1 MKFQKSLLLLSLF
14 IVTILYSQKQFVFF
28 GSYNWEKGSEAV
40 YVYEL
45 DNETGK
51 LTKVASSS
59 DVLNPGYITISP
71 DGKYIYASSDAKVP
85 NYGTVSSFA
94 FDADKKALTFLNQQK
109 TGGENPVYVN
119 VDKTGKWLINVTY
132 NQPTISVFP
141 LLANGQIDSIAQHFK
156 FTEGS
161 GVNPKRQDKAH
172 THSAVFSPDSRTVL
186 FADLG
191 ADKILQYPFA
201 ATKQQPLIDN
211 QSTSLNTKPGSGPRH
226 ITFCKDGKLVYS
238 IEELAGMISVYDFS
252 DNTLKEIQRIAT
264 HPDKI
269 KDGFE
274 SSDVHI
280 SPDGKFLYA
289 TNRGKENNIAIFK
302 VLGDGTLES
311 IGYQKTGGKH
321 PRTFAI
327 DETGKFIIVTNVN
340 SNNVTVFRRNME
352 TGMLKKVGK
361 PVKISHPTCVKTKMY
376 P

>member
-1 MKFQKSLLLLSLF
+1 MKIQKIVLF
-14 IVTILYSQKQFVFF
+14 ISFLIGTSLYSQKQFVFF
-28 GSYNWEKGSEAV
+28 GSYNWDKGSEAV

-45 DNETGK
+45 DNDTGK
-51 LTKVASSS
+51 LSKVASSS
-59 DVLNPGYITISP
+59 DVINPGYITVSS
-71 DGKYIYASSDAKVP
+71 DGKYIYASSDAKTP

-94 FDADKKALTFLNQQK
+94 FDPDKKSLSFLNQQK
-109 TGGENPVYVN
+109 TRGENPVYVN
-119 VDKTGKWLINVTY
+119 VDKSGKWLINATY
-132 NQPTISVFP
+132 NQATISVFP
-141 LLANGQIDSIAQHFK
+141 LLENGKIDSIAQHFK

-161 GVNPKRQDKAH
+161 GVNPTRQEKSH
-172 THSAVFSPDSRTVL
+172 THSAVFAPDYTTVL

-191 ADKILQYPFA
+191 ADKILQYPFDA
-201 ATKQQPLIDN
+201 SQNKPLIYN
-211 QSTSLNTKPGSGPRH
+211 QSTFINTKPESGPRH
-226 ITFCKDGKLVYS
+226 ITFSKNGKLVYS

-252 DNTLKEIQRIAT
+252 NNTLKEIQRIAT

-269 KDGFE
+269 TEGFE

-302 VLGDGTLES
+302 VLNDGKLES

-327 DETGKFIIVTNVN
+327 DETGKFIIVTNVI
-340 SNNVTVFRRNME
+340 SQDVTVFKRNLE

-361 PVKISHPTCVKTKMY
+361 PVKVKNVTCVKIKMY
-376 P
+376 

>member
-1 MKFQKSLLLLSLF
+1 MRIQKIGLF
-14 IVTILYSQKQFVFF
+14 IGFLIGTSLYSQKQFVFF
-28 GSYNWEKGSEAV
+28 GSYNWDKGSEAV

-51 LTKVASSS
+51 LSKVASSS
-59 DVLNPGYITISP
+59 DVINPGYITVSS
-71 DGKYIYASSDAKVP
+71 DGKYIYASSDAKKP

-94 FDADKKALTFLNQQK
+94 FDADKQTLTFLNQQK

-119 VDKTGKWLINVTY
+119 VDKSGKWLINATY
-132 NQPTISVFP
+132 NQATISVFP
-141 LLANGQIDSIAQHFK
+141 LLDNGKIDSIAQHFT

-161 GVNPKRQDKAH
+161 GVDPKRQEKAH
-172 THSAVFSPDSRTVL
+172 MHSVVFSPDSKTVL

-191 ADKILQYPFA
+191 ADKILQYPFDA
-201 ATKQQPLIDN
+201 SQNKPLIDN
-211 QSTSLNTKPGSGPRH
+211 KSTFINTKPGSGPRH
-226 ITFCKDGKLVYS
+226 ITFSKNGKLVYS
-238 IEELAGMISVYDFS
+238 IEELVGMISVYDFS
-252 DNTLKEIQRIAT
+252 NNTLKEIQRIET

-269 KDGFE
+269 TEGFE

-302 VLGDGTLES
+302 VLNDGKLES
-311 IGYQKTGGKH
+311 IGYKKTGGKH

-327 DETGKFIIVTNVN
+327 DETGKFIIVTNVI
-340 SNNVTVFRRNME
+340 SQDVTVFKRNLE

-361 PVKISHPTCVKTKMY
+361 PVKIKNVTCVKIKMY
-376 P
+376 

>member
-1 MKFQKSLLLLSLF
+1 MRIQKIVLF
-14 IVTILYSQKQFVFF
+14 ISFLIGTSLYSQKQFVFF
-28 GSYNWEKGSEAV
+28 GSYNWDKGSEAV

-51 LTKVASSS
+51 LSKVASSS
-59 DVLNPGYITISP
+59 DVINPGYITVSS
-71 DGKYIYASSDAKVP
+71 DGKYIYASSDAKKP

-94 FDADKKALTFLNQQK
+94 FDADKQTLTFLNQQK

-119 VDKTGKWLINVTY
+119 VDKSGKWLINATY
-132 NQPTISVFP
+132 NQATISVYP
-141 LLANGQIDSIAQHFK
+141 LLDNGKIDSIAQHFK

-161 GVNPKRQDKAH
+161 GVNPKRQEKAH
-172 THSAVFSPDSRTVL
+172 THSVVFSPDSKTVL

-191 ADKILQYPFA
+191 ADKILQYPFDA
-201 ATKQQPLIDN
+201 SQNKPLIDN
-211 QSTSLNTKPGSGPRH
+211 KSTFINTKPGSGPRH
-226 ITFCKDGKLVYS
+226 ITFSKNGKLVYS

-252 DNTLKEIQRIAT
+252 ENKLKEIQRIAT

-269 KDGFE
+269 TEGFE

-302 VLGDGTLES
+302 VLNDGKLES
-311 IGYQKTGGKH
+311 IGYKKTGGKH

-340 SNNVTVFRRNME
+340 SQDVTVFRRNLE

-361 PVKISHPTCVKTKMY
+361 PVKINHPTCVKIKMY
-376 P
+376 

>member
-1 MKFQKSLLLLSLF
+1 MRIQKIVLF
-14 IVTILYSQKQFVFF
+14 ISFLIGTSLYSQKQFVFF
-28 GSYNWEKGSEAV
+28 GSYNWDKGSEAV

-45 DNETGK
+45 DTETGK

-59 DVLNPGYITISP
+59 DVINPGYITVSN
-71 DGKYIYASSDAKVP
+71 DGKYVYASSDAKTP

-94 FDADKKALTFLNQQK
+94 FDADKKSLTFLNQQK

-119 VDKTGKWLINVTY
+119 VDKSGKWLINATY
-132 NQPTISVFP
+132 NQATISVFP
-141 LLANGQIDSIAQHFK
+141 LLDNGKIDSIAQHFK

-161 GVNPKRQDKAH
+161 GVNPKRQEKAH
-172 THSAVFSPDSRTVL
+172 THSVVFSPDSKTVL

-191 ADKILQYPFA
+191 ADKILQYPFDA
-201 ATKQQPLIDN
+201 SQNKPLIDN
-211 QSTSLNTKPGSGPRH
+211 KSTFINTKPGSGPRH
-226 ITFCKDGKLVYS
+226 ITFSKNGKLVYS

-252 DNTLKEIQRIAT
+252 NNTLKEIQRIAT

-269 KDGFE
+269 TEGFE

-302 VLGDGTLES
+302 VLSDGKLES

-340 SNNVTVFRRNME
+340 SQDVTVFRRNLE

-361 PVKISHPTCVKTKMY
+361 PVKIKNVTCVKIKMY
-376 P
+376 

>member
-1 MKFQKSLLLLSLF
+1 MKFSKLILLLNF
-14 IVTILYSQKQFVFF
+14 IISTNLYSQREFIFF

-45 DNETGK
+45 DTETGK

-59 DVLNPGYITISP
+59 DVINPGYITISN
-71 DGKYIYASSDAKVP
+71 DGKYVYASSDAKTP

-94 FDADKKALTFLNQQK
+94 FDADKKSLTFLNQQK

-119 VDKTGKWLINVTY
+119 VDKSGKWLINVTY
-132 NQPTISVFP
+132 NQPSISVFP
-141 LLANGQIDSIAQHFK
+141 LLENGKIDSIAQHFK

-161 GVNPKRQDKAH
+161 GVNPTRQEKSH
-172 THSAVFSPDSRTVL
+172 IHSAVFATDYKTVL

-191 ADKILQYPFA
+191 ADKILQHPFDS
-201 ATKQQPLIDN
+201 TQKQPLIDN
-211 QSTSLNTKPGSGPRH
+211 QRTFINTKPGSGPRH
-226 ITFCKDGKLVYS
+226 ITFSKNGKLVYS

-269 KDGFE
+269 TEGFE

-302 VLGDGTLES
+302 VLNDGKLES
-311 IGYQKTGGKH
+311 IGYKKTGGKH

-327 DETGKFIIVTNVN
+327 DETGKFIIVTNVI
-340 SNNVTVFRRNME
+340 SQDVTVFKRNLE

-361 PVKISHPTCVKTKMY
+361 PVKINHPTCVKIKIY
-376 P
+376 

>member
-1 MKFQKSLLLLSLF
+1 MKLSKLILLLNF
-14 IVTILYSQKQFVFF
+14 IISTNLYSQREFVFF

-45 DNETGK
+45 DTVNGK

-59 DVLNPGYITISP
+59 DVINPGYITISP
-71 DGKYIYASSDAKVP
+71 DGKYVYASSDAKTP

-94 FDADKKALTFLNQQK
+94 FDAEKKSLTFLNQQK

-119 VDKTGKWLINVTY
+119 VDKSGKWLINATY
-132 NQPTISVFP
+132 NQATISVFP
-141 LLANGQIDSIAQHFK
+141 LLENGKIDSIAQHFK

-161 GVNPKRQDKAH
+161 GVNPTRQEKSH
-172 THSAVFSPDSRTVL
+172 THSAVFAPDYTTVL

-191 ADKILQYPFA
+191 ADKILQYPFDA
-201 ATKQQPLIDN
+201 SQNKPLIYN
-211 QSTSLNTKPGSGPRH
+211 QSTFINTKPGSGPRH
-226 ITFCKDGKLVYS
+226 ITFSKDGKLAYS
-238 IEELAGMISVYDFS
+238 VEELAGMISVYDFS
-252 DNTLKEIQRIAT
+252 NNTLKEIQRIAT

-269 KDGFE
+269 TEGFE

-302 VLGDGTLES
+302 VLNDGKLES
-311 IGYQKTGGKH
+311 IGYKKTGGKH

-327 DETGKFIIVTNVN
+327 DETGKFIIVTNVI
-340 SNNVTVFRRNME
+340 SQDVTVFKRNLE

-361 PVKISHPTCVKTKMY
+361 PVKIKNVTCVKIKMY
-376 P
+376 

>member
-1 MKFQKSLLLLSLF
+1 MKLQNVFCLISFLIF
-14 IVTILYSQKQFVFF
+14 TNHFSQRQFVFF

-45 DNETGK
+45 DTETGK

-59 DVLNPGYITISP
+59 DVINPGYITVSS
-71 DGKYIYASSDAKVP
+71 DGKYVYAASDAKTP

-94 FDADKKALTFLNQQK
+94 FDADKKTLTFLNQQK

-119 VDKTGKWLINVTY
+119 VDKSGKWLINATY
-132 NQPTISVFP
+132 NQATISVFP
-141 LLANGQIDSIAQHFK
+141 ILENGKIDPMAQHFK

-161 GVNPKRQDKAH
+161 GIHPTRQEKAH
-172 THSAVFSPDSRTVL
+172 THSVIFSPDDKTVL

-191 ADKILQYPFA
+191 ADKILQYPFDENQ
-201 ATKQQPLIDN
+201 KQPLIDS
-211 QSTSLNTKPGSGPRH
+211 QSTFINTKPGSGPRH
-226 ITFCKDGKLVYS
+226 ITFSKDGKLAYS

-252 DNTLKEIQRIAT
+252 DNKLTEIQRIAT
-264 HPDKI
+264 HPEKL
-269 KDGFE
+269 KEGFE

-289 TNRGKENNIAIFK
+289 SNRGKENNIAIFK
-302 VLGDGTLES
+302 ILNDGKLES
-311 IGYQKTGGKH
+311 IGYKKTGGKH

-340 SNNVTVFRRNME
+340 SNSVTVLRRNPE
-352 TGMLKKVGK
+352 TGMLKRVGK
-361 PVKISHPTCVKTKMY
+361 PVKMGHPTCVKIKAY
-376 P
+376 

>member
-1 MKFQKSLLLLSLF
+1 MKFSKLILLLNF
-14 IVTILYSQKQFVFF
+14 IISTNLYSQREFIFF

-45 DNETGK
+45 DTVNGK

-59 DVLNPGYITISP
+59 DVINPGYITISP
-71 DGKYIYASSDAKVP
+71 DGKYIYASSDAKTP
-85 NYGTVSSFA
+85 NYGTVSSFS
-94 FDADKKALTFLNQQK
+94 FDPDKKSLSFLNQQK

-119 VDKTGKWLINVTY
+119 VDKSDKWLINVTY
-132 NQPTISVFP
+132 NQPSISVFP
-141 LLANGQIDSIAQHFK
+141 LLENGKIDSIAQHFK

-161 GVNPKRQDKAH
+161 GVNPTRQEKSH
-172 THSAVFSPDSRTVL
+172 THSAVFAPDYKTVL

-191 ADKILQYPFA
+191 ADKILQYSFDA
-201 ATKQQPLIDN
+201 NQKQPLLDSKSSFI
-211 QSTSLNTKPGSGPRH
+211 NTKPGSGPRH
-226 ITFCKDGKLVYS
+226 ITFSKDGKIAYS

-252 DNTLKEIQRIAT
+252 ENNLKEIQRIAT

-269 KDGFE
+269 KEGFE

-302 VLGDGTLES
+302 VLNDGKLES

-340 SNNVTVFRRNME
+340 SQDVTVFRRNLE

-361 PVKISHPTCVKTKMY
+361 PVKINHPTCVKIKMY
-376 P
+376 

>member
-1 MKFQKSLLLLSLF
+1 MKFQKIFLLLSFLIF
-14 IVTILYSQKQFVFF
+14 TNLYSQKEFVFF

-45 DNETGK
+45 NTETGK

-59 DVLNPGYITISP
+59 DVINPGYITISN
-71 DGKYIYASSDAKVP
+71 DGKYVYASSDAKTP
-85 NYGTVSSFA
+85 NYGTVSAFA
-94 FDADKKALTFLNQQK
+94 FDADKKSLTFLNQQK

-119 VDKTGKWLINVTY
+119 VDKSGKWLINATY
-132 NQPTISVFP
+132 NIPTISVFP
-141 LLANGQIDSIAQHFK
+141 ILENGKIDSIAQHFT

-161 GVNPKRQDKAH
+161 GINPKRQEKAH
-172 THSAVFSPDSRTVL
+172 THSVVFSPDYKTLLV
-186 FADLG
+186 ADLG
-191 ADKILQYPFA
+191 ADKILQYPFDA
-201 ATKQQPLIDN
+201 NQKQPLIDS
-211 QSTSLNTKPGSGPRH
+211 QSTFINTKPGSGPRH
-226 ITFCKDGKLVYS
+226 ITFSKDGKLAYS

-252 DNTLKEIQRIAT
+252 DNRLKEIQRIAT

-269 KDGFE
+269 KEGFE

-289 TNRGKENNIAIFK
+289 TNRGNENNIAIFK
-302 VLGDGTLES
+302 VLNDGKLES

-327 DETGKFIIVTNVN
+327 DETGKFIIVTNVI
-340 SNNVTVFRRNME
+340 SQDVTVFKRNSE

-361 PVKISHPTCVKTKMY
+361 PVKIKNVTCVKTKMY
-376 P
+376 

>member
-1 MKFQKSLLLLSLF
+1 MKIQKIVLLLSFLIF
-14 IVTILYSQKQFVFF
+14 TSLYSQKQFVFF
-28 GSYNWEKGSEAV
+28 GSYNWDKGSEAV

-51 LTKVASSS
+51 LSKVASSS
-59 DVLNPGYITISP
+59 DVINPGYITVSP
-71 DGKYIYASSDAKVP
+71 DGKYIYASSDAKTP

-94 FDADKKALTFLNQQK
+94 FDADKKSLTFLNQQK

-119 VDKTGKWLINVTY
+119 VDKSGKWLINATY
-132 NQPTISVFP
+132 NQATISVFP
-141 LLANGQIDSIAQHFK
+141 LLDNGKIDSIAQHFK

-161 GVNPKRQDKAH
+161 GVNPKRQEKAH
-172 THSAVFSPDSRTVL
+172 THSVVFSPDSKTVL

-191 ADKILQYPFA
+191 ADQILQYPFDA
-201 ATKQQPLIDN
+201 SQNPPLIKN
-211 QSTSLNTKPGSGPRH
+211 KSTFINTKPGSGPRH
-226 ITFCKDGKLVYS
+226 ITFSKDGKLAYS
-238 IEELAGMISVYDFS
+238 VEELAGMISVYDFS
-252 DNTLKEIQRIAT
+252 DSNLKEIQRIAT

-269 KDGFE
+269 TEGFE

-302 VLGDGTLES
+302 VLNDGKLES

-327 DETGKFIIVTNVN
+327 DETGKFIIVTNVI
-340 SNNVTVFRRNME
+340 SQDVTVFKRNLE

-361 PVKISHPTCVKTKMY
+361 PVKIKNVTCVKIKMY
-376 P
+376 

>member
-1 MKFQKSLLLLSLF
+1 MKIQKIVLLLSFLIF
-14 IVTILYSQKQFVFF
+14 TSLYSQKQFVFF
-28 GSYNWEKGSEAV
+28 GSYNWDKGSEAV

-45 DNETGK
+45 DNKTGK

-59 DVLNPGYITISP
+59 DVINPGYITVSS
-71 DGKYIYASSDAKVP
+71 DGKYIYASSDAKTP

-94 FDADKKALTFLNQQK
+94 FDANKKTLTFLNQQK

-119 VDKTGKWLINVTY
+119 VDKSGKWLINVTY
-132 NQPTISVFP
+132 NQPSISVFP
-141 LLANGQIDSIAQHFK
+141 LLENGKIDSMVQHFK

-161 GVNPKRQDKAH
+161 GVNPTRQEKSH
-172 THSAVFSPDSRTVL
+172 THSAVFAPDYTTVL

-191 ADKILQYPFA
+191 ADKILQYSFDA
-201 ATKQQPLIDN
+201 NQKQPLID
-211 QSTSLNTKPGSGPRH
+211 SKSFFINTKPGSGPRH
-226 ITFCKDGKLVYS
+226 ITFSKNGKLVYS

-252 DNTLKEIQRIAT
+252 ENKLKKIQRIAT

-269 KDGFE
+269 TEGFE

-302 VLGDGTLES
+302 VLNDGKLES
-311 IGYQKTGGKH
+311 IGYKKTGGKH

-327 DETGKFIIVTNVN
+327 DETGKFIIVTNVI
-340 SNNVTVFRRNME
+340 SQDVTVFKRNLE

-361 PVKISHPTCVKTKMY
+361 PVKIKNVTCVKIKMY
-376 P
+376 

>member
-1 MKFQKSLLLLSLF
+1 MLCTQ
-14 IVTILYSQKQFVFF
+14 LYAQRTFVFF

-45 DNETGK
+45 DTESGK
-51 LTKVASSS
+51 LTKVTSSS
-59 DVLNPGYITISP
+59 DVLNPGYITISQ
-71 DGKYIYASSDAKVP
+71 DGKYLYTASDAKVP

-94 FDADKKALTFLNQQK
+94 FDAGKKTLTFLNQQR

-119 VDKTGKWLINVTY
+119 VDKTGKWLISVTY

-141 LLANGQIDSIAQHFK
+141 LLANGSIDSIAQHFK

-161 GVNPKRQDKAH
+161 GINPKRQDKAH
-172 THSAVFSPDSRTVL
+172 THSAVFSPDHKTVL

-191 ADKILQYPFA
+191 ADKILQYPFDA
-201 ATKQQPLIDN
+201 SQNQPLIDS
-211 QSTSLNTKPGSGPRH
+211 QSTFIHTKPGSGPRH
-226 ITFCKDGKLVYS
+226 ITFSNDGKLAYS

-252 DNTLKEIQRIAT
+252 DNKLKEIQRIAT

-280 SPDGKFLYA
+280 SPDGQFLYA

-302 VLGDGTLES
+302 VLNDGKLES

-340 SNNVTVFRRNME
+340 SNSVTVFRRNME
-352 TGMLKKVGK
+352 TGMLKKVGR

-376 P
+376 

>member
-1 MKFQKSLLLLSLF
+1 MKIQKIVLLLSFLIF
-14 IVTILYSQKQFVFF
+14 TSLYSQKQFVFF
-28 GSYNWEKGSEAV
+28 GSYNWDKGSEAV

-45 DNETGK
+45 DNKTGK

-59 DVLNPGYITISP
+59 DVINPGYITVSS
-71 DGKYIYASSDAKVP
+71 DGKYIYASSDAKTP

-94 FDADKKALTFLNQQK
+94 FDADKKSLTFLNQQK

-119 VDKTGKWLINVTY
+119 VDKSGKWLINATY
-132 NQPTISVFP
+132 NQATISVFP
-141 LLANGQIDSIAQHFK
+141 LLENGKIDSIAQHFK

-161 GVNPKRQDKAH
+161 GVNPTRQEKSH
-172 THSAVFSPDSRTVL
+172 THSAVFAPDYTTVL

-191 ADKILQYPFA
+191 ADKILQYPFDA
-201 ATKQQPLIDN
+201 SQNKPLIYN
-211 QSTSLNTKPGSGPRH
+211 QSTFINTKPGSGPRH
-226 ITFCKDGKLVYS
+226 ITFSKNGKLVYS

-252 DNTLKEIQRIAT
+252 ENKLKKIQRIAT

-269 KDGFE
+269 TKGFE

-280 SPDGKFLYA
+280 STDGSFLYA

-302 VLGDGTLES
+302 VLNDGKLES

-327 DETGKFIIVTNVN
+327 DETGKFIIVTNVI
-340 SNNVTVFRRNME
+340 SQDVTVFKRNLE

-361 PVKISHPTCVKTKMY
+361 PVKIKNVTCVKIKMY
-376 P
+376 

>member
-1 MKFQKSLLLLSLF
+1 MKIQKIALLLSFL
-14 IVTILYSQKQFVFF
+14 IALNLYSQRQFVFF
-28 GSYNWEKGSEAV
+28 GSYNWDKGSEAV

-59 DVLNPGYITISP
+59 DVINPGYITVSN
-71 DGKYIYASSDAKVP
+71 DGKYVYASSDAKMP
-85 NYGTVSSFA
+85 NGTVSAFA
-94 FDADKKALTFLNQQK
+94 FDADKKSLTFLNQQK

-119 VDKTGKWLINVTY
+119 VDKSGKWLINATY

-141 LLANGQIDSIAQHFK
+141 LLENGKIDSIAQHFT

-161 GVNPKRQDKAH
+161 GVDPKRQDKAH
-172 THSAVFSPDSRTVL
+172 THSAVFSPDFKTVL
-186 FADLG
+186 VADLG
-191 ADKILQYPFA
+191 ADKILQYPFDDNL
-201 ATKQQPLIDN
+201 KQPLIDS
-211 QSTSLNTKPGSGPRH
+211 QSTFINTKPGSGPRH
-226 ITFCKDGKLVYS
+226 ITFSKDGKLAYS

-252 DNTLKEIQRIAT
+252 ENKLKEIQRIAT

-269 KDGFE
+269 KEGFE

-289 TNRGKENNIAIFK
+289 SNRGKENNIAIFK
-302 VLGDGTLES
+302 IKENGTLES
-311 IGYQKTGGKH
+311 IGYQSVKGKH

-327 DETGKFIIVTNVN
+327 DETGKFIIVTNVI
-340 SNNVTVFRRNME
+340 SQNVTVFKRNLE

-361 PVKISHPTCVKTKMY
+361 SVSIKNVTCVKTKIY
-376 P
+376 

>member
-1 MKFQKSLLLLSLF
+1 MKIQKIVLLLSFLIF
-14 IVTILYSQKQFVFF
+14 TSLYSQKQFVFF
-28 GSYNWEKGSEAV
+28 GSYNWDKGSEAV

-45 DNETGK
+45 DNKTGK

-59 DVLNPGYITISP
+59 DVINPGYITVSS
-71 DGKYIYASSDAKVP
+71 DGKYIYASSDAKTP

-94 FDADKKALTFLNQQK
+94 FDADKKSLTFLNQQK
-109 TGGENPVYVN
+109 TRGENPVYVN
-119 VDKTGKWLINVTY
+119 VDKSGKWLINATY
-132 NQPTISVFP
+132 NQATISVFP
-141 LLANGQIDSIAQHFK
+141 LLDNGKIDSIAQHFK

-161 GVNPKRQDKAH
+161 GVNPKRQEKAH
-172 THSAVFSPDSRTVL
+172 THSVVFSPDSKTVL

-191 ADKILQYPFA
+191 ADKILQYPFDA
-201 ATKQQPLIDN
+201 SQNPPLIDN
-211 QSTSLNTKPGSGPRH
+211 KSTFINTKPGSGPRH
-226 ITFCKDGKLVYS
+226 ITFSKNGKLVYS

-252 DNTLKEIQRIAT
+252 ENKLKEIQRIAT

-269 KDGFE
+269 TEGFE

-302 VLGDGTLES
+302 VLNDGKLES
-311 IGYQKTGGKH
+311 IGYKKTGGKH

-327 DETGKFIIVTNVN
+327 DETGKFIIVTNVI
-340 SNNVTVFRRNME
+340 SQDVTVFKRNLE

-361 PVKISHPTCVKTKMY
+361 PVKINHPTCVKIKMY
-376 P
+376 

>member
-1 MKFQKSLLLLSLF
+1 MKIQKITLLLSILIF
-14 IVTILYSQKQFVFF
+14 TSLYSQREFVFF
-28 GSYNWEKGSEAV
+28 GSYNWDKGSEAV

-45 DNETGK
+45 DTETGK

-59 DVLNPGYITISP
+59 DVINPGYITVSN
-71 DGKYIYASSDAKVP
+71 DGKYVYASSDAKTL

-94 FDADKKALTFLNQQK
+94 FDADKKSLTFLNQQK

-119 VDKTGKWLINVTY
+119 VDKSGKWLINATY
-132 NQPTISVFP
+132 NQATISVFP
-141 LLANGQIDSIAQHFK
+141 LLENGKIDSIAQHFK
-156 FTEGS
+156 FTKGS
-161 GVNPKRQDKAH
+161 GVNPARQEKAH
-172 THSAVFSPDSRTVL
+172 THSAVFTPEYSSVL

-191 ADKILQYPFA
+191 ADKILQYPFDVNQ
-201 ATKQQPLIDN
+201 KQPLIDN
-211 QSTSLNTKPGSGPRH
+211 KGTFINTKPGSGPRH
-226 ITFCKDGKLVYS
+226 ITFSKDGKIAYS

-252 DNTLKEIQRIAT
+252 ENKLQEIQRIAT
-264 HPDKI
+264 HPEKI

-302 VLGDGTLES
+302 VKDNGTLES

-327 DETGKFIIVTNVN
+327 DETGKFILVTNVI
-340 SNNVTVFRRNME
+340 SQDVTVFKRNLE

-361 PVKISHPTCVKTKMY
+361 PIKIKNVTCVKTKMY
-376 P
+376 

>member
-1 MKFQKSLLLLSLF
+1 MKFSKLILLLNF
-14 IVTILYSQKQFVFF
+14 IISTNLYSQREFIFF

-45 DNETGK
+45 DTVNGK

-59 DVLNPGYITISP
+59 DVINPGYITVSS
-71 DGKYIYASSDAKVP
+71 DGKYIYASTDAKTP
-85 NYGTVSSFA
+85 NYGTVSSFS
-94 FDADKKALTFLNQQK
+94 FDPDKKSLSFLNQQK
-109 TGGENPVYVN
+109 TRGENPVYVN
-119 VDKTGKWLINVTY
+119 VDKSGKWLINATY
-132 NQPTISVFP
+132 NQATISVFP
-141 LLANGQIDSIAQHFK
+141 LLDNGKIDSIAQHFK

-161 GVNPKRQDKAH
+161 GVNPTRQEKSH
-172 THSAVFSPDSRTVL
+172 IHSAVFAPDYKTVL

-191 ADKILQYPFA
+191 ADKILQYPFDA
-201 ATKQQPLIDN
+201 NQKQPLLDSKSSFI
-211 QSTSLNTKPGSGPRH
+211 NTKPGSGPRH
-226 ITFCKDGKLVYS
+226 ITFSKDGKMAYS

-252 DNTLKEIQRIAT
+252 DNNLKEIQRIAT

-269 KDGFE
+269 TEGFE

-302 VLGDGTLES
+302 VLNDGKLEC
-311 IGYQKTGGKH
+311 IGYKKTGGKH

-327 DETGKFIIVTNVN
+327 DETGKFIIVTNVI
-340 SNNVTVFRRNME
+340 SQDVTVFKRNLE

-361 PVKISHPTCVKTKMY
+361 PVKINHPTCVKIKMY
-376 P
+376 

>member
-1 MKFQKSLLLLSLF
+1 MKIQKIALLLSFLIF
-14 IVTILYSQKQFVFF
+14 TSLYSQKQFVFF
-28 GSYNWEKGSEAV
+28 GSYNWDKGSEAV

-59 DVLNPGYITISP
+59 DVINPGYITVSP
-71 DGKYIYASSDAKVP
+71 NGKYIYASSDAKTP

-94 FDADKKALTFLNQQK
+94 FDADKKSLTFLNQQK

-119 VDKTGKWLINVTY
+119 VDKNGKWLINATY
-132 NQPTISVFP
+132 NQATISVFP
-141 LLANGQIDSIAQHFK
+141 LLENGKIDSIAQHFK

-161 GVNPKRQDKAH
+161 GVDAKRQEKAH
-172 THSAVFSPDSRTVL
+172 THSAVFSPDFKTVL

-191 ADKILQYPFA
+191 ADKILQYPFDA
-201 ATKQQPLIDN
+201 NQKQPLIDS
-211 QSTSLNTKPGSGPRH
+211 QSTFINTKPGSGPRH
-226 ITFCKDGKLVYS
+226 ITFSKDGKLVYS

-252 DNTLKEIQRIAT
+252 ENKLKEIQRIAT

-269 KDGFE
+269 KEGFE

-302 VLGDGTLES
+302 VLNDGKLES

-327 DETGKFIIVTNVN
+327 DETGKFIIVTNVI
-340 SNNVTVFRRNME
+340 SQDVTVFKRNFE
-352 TGMLKKVGK
+352 TGMLKKTGK
-361 PVKISHPTCVKTKMY
+361 PVKIKNVTCVKTKMY
-376 P
+376 

>member
-1 MKFQKSLLLLSLF
+1 MKIQKIALLLSFLIFNQLF
-14 IVTILYSQKQFVFF
+14 SQREFVFF
-28 GSYNWEKGSEAV
+28 GSYNWNKGAEAV

-45 DNETGK
+45 DTETGK
-51 LTKVASSS
+51 LTKVTSSS
-59 DVLNPGYITISP
+59 DVINPGYITVSN
-71 DGKYIYASSDAKVP
+71 DGKYVYASSDAKTP

-94 FDADKKALTFLNQQK
+94 FDLDKKSLTFLNQQK

-141 LLANGQIDSIAQHFK
+141 LLENGKIDSIAQHFK

-161 GVNPKRQDKAH
+161 GVNPTRQEKAH
-172 THSAVFSPDSRTVL
+172 THSAVFTPNYKTVL

-191 ADKILQYPFA
+191 ADKILQYPFD
-201 ATKQQPLIDN
+201 TNQKQPLID
-211 QSTSLNTKPGSGPRH
+211 SKSSFINTKPGSGPRH
-226 ITFCKDGKLVYS
+226 ITFSKDGKIAYS

-252 DNTLKEIQRIAT
+252 ENKLKEIQRIAT

-289 TNRGKENNIAIFK
+289 TNRGIENNIAIFK
-302 VLGDGTLES
+302 VLNDGKLES

-340 SNNVTVFRRNME
+340 SQDVTVFRRNLE

-361 PVKISHPTCVKTKMY
+361 PVKINHPTCVKIKMY
-376 P
+376 